1 MDNLRQKQIASE
13 RACVTKVNSVV
24 GNSFKGEF
32 IEFPHRIDNGF
43 DGAIVWQENGN
54 IIDVIYV
61 QCKGGDSYL
70 PKNTSEKF
78 RIQNMTKE
86 SVKAHKKVWDS
97 VVGPAILVVT
107 NSNNKAWWIDLKSK
121 ESFDESGEILY
132 CNPNNIFNGS
142 AKNKIKNLISK
153 SIDKYSIPRLLVKN
167 DILPNLLSNVPLKK
181 ISQDLY
187 DHFKE
192 KKMQSKCPDLHM
204 NIEFTRVGWRHITR
218 KKRNKGRIIQSL
230 ILLPLVP
237 DIIENATEYETI
249 DAKYYKD
256 KKLKNKVIIDKLII
270 KAQCSFNYRFPSI
283 IKIVLLRKRV
293 ITPSEIQQ
301 RIWFYSIYEARRKGN
316 LEDLLR

>member
-1 MDNLRQKQIASE
+1 MRQKQIASE